1 MIDQTSKKFTQK
13 IIQRISTG
21 SFFKEIAELCDI
33 GSCILHVNSKAQ
45 LINAYAKAT
54 AAQREKLDALLAEDD
69 VDVKAVTEIYDEID
83 VKSICEAKMS
93 ECLDKGLA
101 ALAKTELGDRA
112 KQLEDLACVLM
123 DRKV

>member
-1 MIDQTSKKFTQK
+1 MEKKVRFGLIGCGAIARFHAVSIGQ
-13 IIQRISTG
+13 IEG
-21 SFFKEIAELCDI
+21 AELI
-33 GSCILHVNSKAQ
+33 
-45 LINAYAKAT
+45 
-54 AAQREKLDALLAEDD
+54 AAFDPHKPGLDRFVAEYGVKGYDTLDALLAEDD

-101 ALAKTELGDRA
+101 AFAKTELGDRA
-112 KQLEDLACVLM
+112 KQLENLACVLM

>member
-1 MIDQTSKKFTQK
+1 M
-13 IIQRISTG
+13 
-21 SFFKEIAELCDI
+21 
-33 GSCILHVNSKAQ
+33 
-45 LINAYAKAT
+45 
-54 AAQREKLDALLAEDD
+54 QRERLDALLAEDD

-101 ALAKTELGDRA
+101 ALAKTGLGDRG
-112 KQLEDLACVLM
+112 KQLENLACMLM